1 MGQKSAVTS
10 SPRRDGLLGPGG
22 GLGGGGVGGF
32 RSEG

>member
-22 GLGGGGVGGF
+22 GLGGGGWV
-32 RSEG
+32 